1 MLYLNKRFSVPAAN
15 PGQKQDEWEG
25 IFGTEAQ
32 RKEKMAA
39 ACAKT
44 KERKRR
50 GETDFV
56 QLVGDATDGFTSQN
70 NEMLTQMCEEHN
82 IPPAMVRD
90 KTREVFEKNAEIL
103 KRGGDILKDDK

>member
-1 MLYLNKRFSVPAAN
+1 MMYLNKSFSVPAAPPN
-15 PGQKQDEWEG
+15 QDAGEWDA

-32 RKEKMAA
+32 RKKKMAA

-70 NEMLTQMCEEHN
+70 NEILTQMCEEHN

-90 KTREVFEKNAEIL
+90 KTREAFEKNAGIL